1 MRSIE
6 FSSSLWNLLSLCEL
20 IISTVV
26 FLSVPISV
34 PIGEFP
40 TILRCIPMLGKPLWK
55 LVTVLE
61 ALCSLVPLQLWT
73 RILGLQSG
81 ILITD

>member
-6 FSSSLWNLLSLCEL
+6 LSSSLWKLLSLCEL
-20 IISTVV
+20 IISSVV
-26 FLSVPISV
+26 FRSVPIKDPMGDF
-34 PIGEFP
+34 PI
-40 TILRCIPMLGKPLWK
+40 ILRWIPMLGHPLWK
-55 LVTVLE
+55 LDTVLE

-73 RILGLQSG
+73 SILGLQSG